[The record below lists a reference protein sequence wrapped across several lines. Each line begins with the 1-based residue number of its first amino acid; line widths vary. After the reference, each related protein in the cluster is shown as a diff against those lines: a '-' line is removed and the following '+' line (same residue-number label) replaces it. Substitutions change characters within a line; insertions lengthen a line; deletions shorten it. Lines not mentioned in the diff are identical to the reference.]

1 MSLFPKTKRTV
12 IEEKLTRSK
21 NSFAK
26 RFETFNTIL
35 GSSVNPTIQD
45 RENQIIRNA
54 VITDTVNPNTVT
66 EHTIKQNN
74 YMILIPFIVL
84 GAIGVTLYKLK

>member
-1 MSLFPKTKRTV
+1 MSLFPKTKRTA

-35 GSSVNPTIQD
+35 GNSVNATIQD
-45 RENQIIRNA
+45 RENQIIRST
-54 VITDTVNPNTVT
+54 IKPNT
-66 EHTIKQNN
+66 
-74 YMILIPFIVL
+74 YMMLIPFIVL
-84 GAIGVTLYKLK
+84 GAIGITLYKLK